1 MTHPPFGSLEDW
13 KSALM
18 TLPDASFFELV
29 RSVFGNIKTP
39 FSKHRLLEDLTA
51 FFAKKEIRKAVADYI
66 DERDALIIAAV
77 AALSGP
83 LPGELE
89 SFFAG
94 ELSLAA
100 FQEILVNLE
109 ERFILYRLREGD
121 RWRLALNPALEPV
134 LTPFIA
140 GTGLFPS
147 LPMEEPPPRL
157 TRDDR
162 FLGALVSFT
171 LEEIRFFRTEGKFR
185 RRVLDAGEAVF
196 PGLDLERSLGGF
208 AALGLL
214 RAEGDELVP
223 DRKPLAAFGDLSPG
237 ERLEYWAAGIRACD
251 EAGSPEAVF
260 RGSAYLY
267 RASVKTTFRLIHRFF
282 DLLAG
287 ERRYPLSTLLRR
299 WSTLAREEGKT
310 LPSFGEMRG
319 IFEMTGLLCPAA
331 GETWTAGPA
340 PGKAGP
346 GRDACLVMDTSASWF
361 LYPGIPFADML
372 DLAFF
377 SVIRETGTAVRME
390 LTRESAV
397 RGFDR
402 GYTAEGMIGTLR
414 RLSEDRVNET
424 LAWTLGDWEK
434 RYGEVALHR
443 GVVLTLEESR
453 RYLAG
458 AEPVR
463 SLVRKVFAPGV
474 YLLAGAGTEEAAAA
488 LRQAGVD
495 IVARYD
501 TAPPFPA
508 GPAAAEPGNGPGGGH
523 GNFFPAADA
532 AFSVG
537 EPRGAAETAAGPAG
551 KQAETA
557 AGRDG
562 RQTGTAAGPEGR
574 QTGTAAG
581 PEGGPAGGQ
590 TGTAAGPAGGP
601 EGGAESSPE
610 EGDAG
615 AAARRGRRERRLERL
630 RERLAAMPA
639 GGAEKDE
646 LSARIKRR
654 LVLSES
660 QLEGASIRYEKREA
674 RFLDYVGKA
683 AIAKQAIASK
693 SLLEVHWP
701 HPEKGLVETTGV
713 PRALEKSGGESI
725 LVIDPGPGGPAP
737 DSGGA
742 AGSRIPGKPGFS
754 EKPGLSEKTLRIP
767 EESGVSEKPLRIPL
781 GKISLMRR
789 IKKSIFGD

>member
-1 MTHPPFGSLEDW
+1 
-13 KSALM
+13 M
-18 TLPDASFFELV
+18 TLPDASFFELM

-39 FSKHRLLEDLTA
+39 FSKHRLLKDLVA
-51 FFAKKEIRKAVADYI
+51 FFSKEEIRQAAADYI

-100 FQEILVNLE
+100 FQEALINLE
-109 ERFILYRLREGD
+109 ERFIIYRLHEGS
-121 RWRLALNPALEPV
+121 RRRLALNPVLEPV
-134 LTPFIA
+134 LAPFIA
-140 GTGLFPS
+140 GTALFPS
-147 LPMEEPPPRL
+147 LPAEGPPPPL

-162 FLGALVSFT
+162 LLGALVSFA
-171 LEEIRFFRTEGKFR
+171 LEEARFFRTEGKFR
-185 RRVLDAGEAVF
+185 KRVLDSGDAVF

-214 RAEGDELVP
+214 RTEGDDLLP
-223 DRKPLAAFGDLSPG
+223 DRKLLAAFGDLSPR

-251 EAGSPEAVF
+251 EAASPETVF
-260 RGSAYLY
+260 RGSARLH
-267 RASVKTTFRLIHRFF
+267 RASVRKAFRLYHRFF
-282 DLLAG
+282 DLLEG
-287 ERRYPLSTLLRR
+287 ERRYPLSTLLRY
-299 WSTLAREEGKT
+299 WSILIREEGEAR
-310 LPSFGEMRG
+310 PPFGELRG

-331 GETWTAGPA
+331 GETWTTGPVFEKAGTALP
-340 PGKAGP
+340 KAGP
-346 GRDACLVMDTSASWF
+346 DRDACLVMDTSGSWF
-361 LYPGIPFADML
+361 LYPGIPFTDML

-377 SVIRETGTAVRME
+377 SAIRETGTAVRME

-414 RLSEDRVNET
+414 RLSGGRINET

-463 SLVRKVFAPGV
+463 SLVWKVLAPGV
-474 YLLAGAGTEEAAAA
+474 YLLDGAGTEEAAEA

-501 TAPPFPA
+501 TAPPFSAGVPPA
-508 GPAAAEPGNGPGGGH
+508 GQGNGLPPEGGH

-532 AFSVG
+532 ALPGGESRAAGMSGAEISAGGRSAGRREDPPEEGPEFSP
-537 EPRGAAETAAGPAG
+537 EDTAAG
-551 KQAETA
+551 A
-557 AGRDG
+557 A
-562 RQTGTAAGPEGR
+562 
-574 QTGTAAG
+574 
-581 PEGGPAGGQ
+581 
-590 TGTAAGPAGGP
+590 
-601 EGGAESSPE
+601 
-610 EGDAG
+610 
-615 AAARRGRRERRLERL
+615 RRERREMLMEKL
-630 RERLAAMPA
+630 RGRLAATPLDR
-639 GGAEKDE
+639 AERDE
-646 LSARIKRR
+646 LSARVKRR

-660 QLEGASIRYEKREA
+660 QLEGASVRYEKREA

-693 SLLEVHWP
+693 SLLEVHWS
-701 HPEKGLVETTGV
+701 HPEKGPMETTGV

-725 LVIDPGPGGPAP
+725 LVISPGPAP
-737 DSGGA
+737 DTGNTAPVSRNAPGKSGTPEE
-742 AGSRIPGKPGFS
+742 SLRIPG
-754 EKPGLSEKTLRIP
+754 EC
-767 EESGVSEKPLRIPL
+767 LRIPL
-781 GKISLMRR
+781 GKISLIRR